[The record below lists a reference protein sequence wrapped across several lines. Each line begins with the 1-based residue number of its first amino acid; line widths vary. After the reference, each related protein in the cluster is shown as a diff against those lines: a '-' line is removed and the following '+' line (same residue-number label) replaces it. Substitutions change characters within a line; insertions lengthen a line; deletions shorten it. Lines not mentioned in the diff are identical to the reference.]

1 MRSCDVSSLRE
12 CSQSADVTEVEAED
26 TQEVMTCS
34 KYGWSASDSTQ
45 LLYANKDAAEPPPQ
59 QQQQQHLQDAV
70 PSGDVTVD
78 DDELLLHTRYIIL
91 LKCIKKGKRKSIC
104 QNASI

>member
-45 LLYANKDAAEPPPQ
+45 LLYANKDAAEPQPPPQ
-59 QQQQQHLQDAV
+59 QLQQHLQDAV
-70 PSGDVTVD
+70 PSSDATID
-78 DDELLLHTRYIIL
+78 DDELLGHTRYIIL
-91 LKCIKKGKRKSIC
+91 LYKEGEKKVYLPKCSL
-104 QNASI
+104 